1 MPYKNKDQYNEY
13 QRRRRQLNKNL
24 KNQKEHPE
32 KQNENPENQN
42 ENQNENPENQN
53 ENPENQNENPEKSGS
68 KAEVDIK
75 KSTETQTEINN
86 NFKYITP
93 SELFKK
99 NMFDDKNFV
108 SITQL
113 NLIKEERDH
122 YCNLAVDYK
131 NEILRLK
138 QEIEYLRNKK

>member
-1 MPYKNKDQYNEY
+1 MQNEKRKNK
-13 QRRRRQLNKNL
+13 
-24 KNQKEHPE
+24 
-32 KQNENPENQN
+32 
-42 ENQNENPENQN
+42 
-53 ENPENQNENPEKSGS
+53 KSESKAEVDIKKTESKAES

-75 KSTETQTEINN
+75 KSIEIQTEN
-86 NFKYITP
+86 NFKYLTP

-131 NEILRLK
+131 NQILQLK
-138 QEIEYLRNKK
+138 QEIEYLRAKK